1 VPKSYLVI
9 YRCCLDDLPIG
20 ILTDYQDAVDLA
32 NEQDA
37 DNIPEHIQN
46 ILGLDASS
54 PHSVAIITF
63 DESGRPENLEVIQE
77 FV

>member
-1 VPKSYLVI
+1 V
-9 YRCCLDDLPIG
+9 
-20 ILTDYQDAVDLA
+20 
-32 NEQDA
+32 
-37 DNIPEHIQN
+37 PEHIQN